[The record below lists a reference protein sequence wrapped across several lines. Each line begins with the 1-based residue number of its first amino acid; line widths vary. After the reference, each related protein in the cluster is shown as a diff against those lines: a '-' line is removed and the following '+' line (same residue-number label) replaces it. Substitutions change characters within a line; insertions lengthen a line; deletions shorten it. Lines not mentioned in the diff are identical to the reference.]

1 LLSFLLWLVA
11 VELLGLAALPL
22 TMAFFPRLADRGYA
36 LSKTLGIL
44 VITWLNWLL
53 ALSLGAANIVVVLWV
68 LAAGIAGLGMWALHR
83 TGDAMRLVVRR
94 IWRSMAVE
102 EGLFLVAFSVWA
114 AVRAYHPDIYGT
126 EKPMDLMYL
135 TTSMEHRHFPPPD
148 LWLSGTTVN
157 YYYLGYLAMAT
168 VANMAGVSAP
178 VAFNLALALLFGLT
192 VSSAYALGRTV
203 TRSYMWAALAAA
215 FVGLAGNLSG
225 WMQMWAN
232 LSSRTPSW
240 GAFNWCASRVIGGCA
255 HYTTIN
261 EFPFFSF
268 VWGDLH
274 PHVIAIPFALLCVA
288 IALHSVL
295 SSEGGWR
302 AFGSPPTAWLM
313 LGLAALAL
321 GSMYAINSWDLP
333 AYLLLVMGGLVFG
346 PFKGAGVSLVSS
358 LRSALPVSGLLVV
371 LSVGLWLPFWLT
383 YHSSAQGI
391 GFQAASTNIG
401 EYLTINGAFLF
412 PLVVALLVGE
422 WPLVRR
428 LVSGTSPA
436 AQASPAL
443 GIMNT
448 STQTGETNDDLP
460 PLPVKPVLAILV
472 GIVVLALLVVRG
484 NLTVL
489 ALLFLAAIAYHL
501 LKRESE
507 ADPAATFAWLAT
519 SLGLGLTI
527 LCEFVYLRDIF
538 AGGPNYRMNTVF
550 KFYYEMWVLFALAA
564 AWACATLWRRA
575 YSAQVGQRVTLRMI
589 GCTTLLAAIVVTSG
603 TYTVLAV
610 PNSGGSAGAVPTLDG
625 MGYLKTM
632 SPGDFA
638 AITWLRSHAPR
649 DAVVAEAV
657 GGDYWGFPPPDR
669 PGQVAIF
676 SGLPTLLEAAGSHE
690 GLWHHGNPLIDA
702 HRNAATA
709 IYGPDPSAAQAAITA
724 NHVRYVYVGPQE
736 AQTYANGNHTAP
748 NLTKFA
754 HFMRIVYRSNGV
766 TIYQA

>member
-1 LLSFLLWLVA
+1 MIPFLLWLVA

-192 VSSAYALGRTV
+192 VSSAYALGRTL
-203 TRSYMWAALAAA
+203 TRSYVWAGLAAA

-232 LSSRTPSW
+232 RSSRTPDW
-240 GAFNWCASRVIGGCA
+240 GAFNWCASRVIGGCV

-274 PHVIAIPFALLCVA
+274 PHVIALPFALLCIA
-288 IALHSVL
+288 IALNTML
-295 SSEGGWR
+295 ASEGGWR
-302 AFGSPPTAWLM
+302 AFGSSPTAGLM
-313 LGLAALAL
+313 LVLAALAL

-333 AYLLLVMGGLVFG
+333 AYLLLVMGSLVFG
-346 PFKGAGVSLVSS
+346 PFKGGVALVPS

-371 LSVGLWLPFWLT
+371 LSVGLWLHFWLT

-391 GFQAASTNIG
+391 GFQVASTNIG
-401 EYLTINGAFLF
+401 EYLTINGAFLA

-422 WPLVRR
+422 WPLIRR
-428 LVSGTSPA
+428 LVSGTNSA
-436 AQASPAL
+436 ARASPAL

-448 STQTGETNDDLP
+448 STRTGETNDDLP

-472 GIVVLALLVVRG
+472 GVVVLALLVLRG

-489 ALLFLAAIAYHL
+489 ALLFLAAIAYHV
-501 LKRESE
+501 LKRDSE
-507 ADPAATFAWLAT
+507 ADAAATFAWLAT

-575 YSAQVGQRVTLRMI
+575 YSARAGQRVTLGRI
-589 GCTTLLAAIVVTSG
+589 GCTTLLAAIVVTRG

-632 SPGDFA
+632 SPGDYV

>member
-1 LLSFLLWLVA
+1 MLSFLLWLVA

-22 TMAFFPRLADRGYA
+22 TLVFFPRLADRGYA
-36 LSKTLGIL
+36 LSKSLGIL

-53 ALSLGAANIVVVLWV
+53 GISLGAANIVIVLWV
-68 LAAGIAGLGMWALHR
+68 LAAGIAVLGMWALHR
-83 TGDAMRLVVRR
+83 MGDDVRLVVRH
-94 IWRSMAVE
+94 IWPSMAVE
-102 EGLFLVAFSVWA
+102 EGLFLIAFSVWA
-114 AVRAYHPDIYGT
+114 VVRDYHPDIYGT

-135 TTSMEHRHFPPPD
+135 TTSMEHRRFPPPD

-157 YYYLGYLAMAT
+157 YYYLGYLAMGT

-192 VSSAYALGRTV
+192 LSSAYALGRTL
-203 TRSYMWAALAAA
+203 TRSYVWAALAAA

-225 WMQMWAN
+225 WMLMWAN
-232 LSSRTPSW
+232 LSSPTPNW

-274 PHVIAIPFALLCVA
+274 PHVIALPFALLCVA
-288 IALHSVL
+288 IALNSVL

-313 LGLAALAL
+313 LGLAAVAL

-333 AYLLLVMGGLVFG
+333 AYLLLVIGCLVFG
-346 PFKGAGVSLVSS
+346 PFKGGGVSLASS

-371 LSVGLWLPFWLT
+371 LSFGVWLPFWLT

-391 GFQAASTNIG
+391 GFQEASTNIG
-401 EYLTINGAFLF
+401 EYLTINGAFLV
-412 PLVVALLVGE
+412 PLVLALLVSE

-428 LVSGTSPA
+428 LVSGTNPA
-436 AQASPAL
+436 ARTSPAL

-448 STQTGETNDDLP
+448 STQMGETNDDLP

-472 GIVVLALLVVRG
+472 GIVVIALLVLRG

-489 ALLFLAAIAYHL
+489 ALLFLAAIAYHA
-501 LKRESE
+501 LKREPE

-519 SLGLGLTI
+519 SLGLGLTV
-527 LCEFVYLRDIF
+527 LCEFIYLRDIF

-550 KFYYEMWVLFALAA
+550 KFYYDMWVLFALAA

-575 YSAQVGQRVTLRMI
+575 YTAR
-589 GCTTLLAAIVVTSG
+589 
-603 TYTVLAV
+603 
-610 PNSGGSAGAVPTLDG
+610 AG
-625 MGYLKTM
+625 
-632 SPGDFA
+632 
-638 AITWLRSHAPR
+638 
-649 DAVVAEAV
+649 
-657 GGDYWGFPPPDR
+657 
-669 PGQVAIF
+669 
-676 SGLPTLLEAAGSHE
+676 
-690 GLWHHGNPLIDA
+690 
-702 HRNAATA
+702 
-709 IYGPDPSAAQAAITA
+709 
-724 NHVRYVYVGPQE
+724 
-736 AQTYANGNHTAP
+736 
-748 NLTKFA
+748 
-754 HFMRIVYRSNGV
+754 
-766 TIYQA
+766 

>member
-1 LLSFLLWLVA
+1 MIPFLLWLVA

-53 ALSLGAANIVVVLWV
+53 GLSLEAANIVVVLWV
-68 LAAGIAGLGMWALHR
+68 LAAGIAALGMWALRR
-83 TGDAMRLVVRR
+83 TGDDARVVVRG
-94 IWRSMAVE
+94 IWRSIAVE

-148 LWLSGTTVN
+148 LWLSGTMVN
-157 YYYLGYLAMAT
+157 YYYLGYLAMGT

-192 VSSAYALGRTV
+192 LSSAYALGRTL
-203 TRSYMWAALAAA
+203 TRSYVWAALAAA

-232 LSSRTPSW
+232 RSSQTPDW

-274 PHVIAIPFALLCVA
+274 PHVIALPFALLCVA

-295 SSEGGWR
+295 SSEEGWR

-313 LGLAALAL
+313 LGLAAVAL

-401 EYLTINGAFLF
+401 EYLTINGAFLV

-428 LVSGTSPA
+428 LVSGTNPA
-436 AQASPAL
+436 TRASPAL

-472 GIVVLALLVVRG
+472 GTVVLALLVLRG

-489 ALLFLAAIAYHL
+489 ALLFLAVIAYHV

-550 KFYYEMWVLFALAA
+550 KFYYEMWVLFALGA
-564 AWACATLWRRA
+564 AWACATLWRRV
-575 YSAQVGQRVTLRMI
+575 YSAQAGQRVTLGRI

-610 PNSGGSAGAVPTLDG
+610 PHSGGSAGVVPTLDG
-625 MGYLKTM
+625 MGYLKTL
-632 SPGDFA
+632 SPGDYA

-676 SGLPTLLEAAGSHE
+676 SRLPTLLEAAGSHE
-690 GLWHHGNPLIDA
+690 GLWHPGNPLIAA
-702 HRNAATA
+702 HQGAATA
-709 IYGPDPSAAQAAITA
+709 IYGPDPSAAQAAIAA

-736 AQTYANGNHTAP
+736 AQTYANGNSTAP

-754 HFMRIVYRSNGV
+754 HFMRKVYHANGV
-766 TIYQA
+766 TIYQT

>member
-1 LLSFLLWLVA
+1 MIPFLLWLVA

-53 ALSLGAANIVVVLWV
+53 GISLGAANIVLVLWV
-68 LAAGIAGLGMWALHR
+68 LAAGMAGLGLWALHR
-83 TGDAMRLVVRR
+83 TGDDVRLVGRR
-94 IWRSMAVE
+94 IWRSIAVE

-157 YYYLGYLAMAT
+157 YYYLGYLAMGT
-168 VANMAGVSAP
+168 VANMAGASAP

-192 VSSAYALGRTV
+192 FSSAYALGRTL
-203 TRSYMWAALAAA
+203 TRSYVWAALAAA

-232 LSSRTPSW
+232 LSSRTPNW
-240 GAFNWCASRVIGGCA
+240 GAFNWCASRVIGGCG

-274 PHVIAIPFALLCVA
+274 PHVIALPFALLCIA
-288 IALHSVL
+288 IALNIML
-295 SSEGGWR
+295 ASERGLR
-302 AFGSPPTAWLM
+302 AFGSLPTAGLM

-346 PFKGAGVSLVSS
+346 PFKGGAALVSS
-358 LRSALPVSGLLVV
+358 LRSALPVSGLLIV
-371 LSVGLWLPFWLT
+371 LSVGLWLHFWLT

-391 GFQAASTNIG
+391 GFQEASTNIG
-401 EYLTINGAFLF
+401 EYLTINGAFLA

-422 WPLVRR
+422 WPLIRR
-428 LVSGTSPA
+428 LVSGTNSA
-436 AQASPAL
+436 ARASPAL

-448 STQTGETNDDLP
+448 STQTGETNEDLP

-472 GIVVLALLVVRG
+472 GGVVLALLVLRG

-489 ALLFLAAIAYHL
+489 ALLFLAAIAYHV
-501 LKRESE
+501 LKRDSE
-507 ADPAATFAWLAT
+507 ADAAATFAWLAT

-575 YSAQVGQRVTLRMI
+575 YSAQAGQRVTLWRI
-589 GCTTLLAAIVVTSG
+589 VCTTLLAAIAVTSG

-632 SPGDFA
+632 SPGDYA
-638 AITWLRSHAPR
+638 AITWLRRHAPR

-690 GLWHHGNPLIDA
+690 GLWHPGNPLIDA
-702 HRNAATA
+702 HRNAAMA

-736 AQTYANGNHTAP
+736 VQTYANGNSTAP
-748 NLTKFA
+748 NLTKFV
-754 HFMRIVYRSNGV
+754 HFMRIVYRADGV
-766 TIYQA
+766 TIYQT

>member
-1 LLSFLLWLVA
+1 MIPFLLWLVA

-22 TMAFFPRLADRGYA
+22 TLAFFPRLADRGYA

-53 ALSLGAANIVVVLWV
+53 GITLGAANLVVVLWV
-68 LAAGIAGLGMWALHR
+68 LAAGMAVLGMWALHR
-83 TGDAMRLVVRR
+83 TGDDVRLVVRR
-94 IWRSMAVE
+94 IWPSMAVE
-102 EGLFLVAFSVWA
+102 EGLFLVSFSVWA
-114 AVRAYHPDIYGT
+114 VVRAYHPDIYGT

-135 TTSMEHRHFPPPD
+135 TTSMEHRHFPPSD

-168 VANMAGVSAP
+168 AANMAGVSAP

-192 VSSAYALGRTV
+192 LSSAYALGRTL
-203 TRSYMWAALAAA
+203 TRSYVWAVLAAA

-225 WMQMWAN
+225 WMQMWAI
-232 LSSRTPSW
+232 LSSPTPNW

-261 EFPFFSF
+261 EFAFFSF

-274 PHVIAIPFALLCVA
+274 PHVIALPFALLCVA
-288 IALHSVL
+288 IALHSML

-346 PFKGAGVSLVSS
+346 PFRGGVSLVSS

-371 LSVGLWLPFWLT
+371 LNVGLWLPFWLT

-391 GFQAASTNIG
+391 GFQEASTNIG
-401 EYLTINGAFLF
+401 EYLTINGAFLV

-428 LVSGTSPA
+428 LVSGTGPTSR
-436 AQASPAL
+436 ASPAL

-460 PLPVKPVLAILV
+460 PLPVKPVVAVLV
-472 GIVVLALLVVRG
+472 GIVGLALLVARG

-489 ALLFLAAIAYHL
+489 ALLFLAAIAYHV
-501 LKRESE
+501 LKRDAT

-575 YSAQVGQRVTLRMI
+575 YMARAGQRVTLWRI

-610 PNSGGSAGAVPTLDG
+610 PHSGDSAGAVPTLDG

-632 SPGDFA
+632 SPGDYA

-690 GLWHHGNPLIDA
+690 GLWHPGNPLIPA
-702 HRNAATA
+702 HQSAATA
-709 IYGPDPSAAQAAITA
+709 IYGPDPSAAQAAIAA
-724 NHVRYVYVGPQE
+724 NHVRYIYVGPQE
-736 AQTYANGNHTAP
+736 AQTYANGNSTAP

-754 HFMRIVYRSNGV
+754 HFMRRVYRANGV
-766 TIYQA
+766 TIYQL

>member
-1 LLSFLLWLVA
+1 
-11 VELLGLAALPL
+11 
-22 TMAFFPRLADRGYA
+22 
-36 LSKTLGIL
+36 
-44 VITWLNWLL
+44 
-53 ALSLGAANIVVVLWV
+53 
-68 LAAGIAGLGMWALHR
+68 
-83 TGDAMRLVVRR
+83 
-94 IWRSMAVE
+94 
-102 EGLFLVAFSVWA
+102 
-114 AVRAYHPDIYGT
+114 
-126 EKPMDLMYL
+126 
-135 TTSMEHRHFPPPD
+135 
-148 LWLSGTTVN
+148 
-157 YYYLGYLAMAT
+157 
-168 VANMAGVSAP
+168 
-178 VAFNLALALLFGLT
+178 
-192 VSSAYALGRTV
+192 
-203 TRSYMWAALAAA
+203 
-215 FVGLAGNLSG
+215 
-225 WMQMWAN
+225 
-232 LSSRTPSW
+232 
-240 GAFNWCASRVIGGCA
+240 
-255 HYTTIN
+255 
-261 EFPFFSF
+261 
-268 VWGDLH
+268 
-274 PHVIAIPFALLCVA
+274 
-288 IALHSVL
+288 
-295 SSEGGWR
+295 
-302 AFGSPPTAWLM
+302 M

-333 AYLLLVMGGLVFG
+333 AYLLLVMGCLVFG
-346 PFKGAGVSLVSS
+346 PFKGGVALVSS
-358 LRSALPVSGLLVV
+358 LRSALPVSSLLVV

-401 EYLTINGAFLF
+401 EYLTINGAFLV

-428 LVSGTSPA
+428 LVSGANPA
-436 AQASPAL
+436 ARASPAL

-460 PLPVKPVLAILV
+460 TLPVKPVLAILV
-472 GIVVLALLVVRG
+472 GVVVLALLVARG

-489 ALLFLAAIAYHL
+489 ALLFLAAIAYHV

-538 AGGPNYRMNTVF
+538 AGSANYRMNTVF

-575 YSAQVGQRVTLRMI
+575 YSAQARRRVTLGRI
-589 GCTTLLAAIVVTSG
+589 GCTALLAAIVVTSD

-610 PNSGGSAGAVPTLDG
+610 PHSGGSAGAVPTLDG
-625 MGYLKTM
+625 MGYLKTIA
-632 SPGDFA
+632 PGDYA
-638 AITWLRSHAPR
+638 AILWLRSHAPR

-690 GLWHHGNPLIDA
+690 GLWHPGTLLIPA
-702 HRNAATA
+702 HQGAATA
-709 IYGPDPSAAQAAITA
+709 IYGPDPSAAQAAIIA

-736 AQTYANGNHTAP
+736 AQTYANGNSTAP

-754 HFMRIVYRSNGV
+754 RFMRIVYRANGV
-766 TIYQA
+766 TIYQV